1 MTGDTTPPLA
11 FVYDRNVTRSRGML
25 EMRVAGCRAYA
36 ERQGW
41 EVAGWW
47 VDFGDAALGGERPEL
62 GALIGVLGRVV
73 VVRRAFCLVHHWNR
87 FAHDVE
93 GRLALQRRVARVG
106 GYSATT
112 FGESDEGAGYAG
124 AARVPAAGAGRQPL
138 P

>member
-1 MTGDTTPPLA
+1 MTDAATPPLA
-11 FVYDRNVTRSRGML
+11 FVYDRCATRSHAML
-25 EMRVAGCRAYA
+25 ELRLAGCRAYA

-62 GALIGVLGRVV
+62 GALVGALGRQV

-87 FAHDVE
+87 FAHDAE
-93 GRLALQRRVARVG
+93 GRLALQRRVAEAG

-112 FGESDEGAGYAG
+112 FGESDESDQSDERAGYT
-124 AARVPAAGAGRQPL
+124 RVPVGRAPL
-138 P
+138 R